1 MNDAERLRGIEQA
14 VRDNG
19 IKLDEVL
26 QTQAAQ
32 GEQVKTLF
40 KTQEGQAVEIKE
52 LKHEDARLL
61 RWVVGGMGVVL
72 LLLTATMLKLVFG

>member
-1 MNDAERLRGIEQA
+1 MNNTDRLRIIEQ
-14 VRDNG
+14 VGRDNG
-19 IKLDEVL
+19 LKLDEVL

-32 GEQVKTLF
+32 TEQVKTLF
-40 KTQEGQAVEIKE
+40 KAQEGQAVEIKE

-72 LLLTATMLKLVFG
+72 LLLTGTMLKLVFG